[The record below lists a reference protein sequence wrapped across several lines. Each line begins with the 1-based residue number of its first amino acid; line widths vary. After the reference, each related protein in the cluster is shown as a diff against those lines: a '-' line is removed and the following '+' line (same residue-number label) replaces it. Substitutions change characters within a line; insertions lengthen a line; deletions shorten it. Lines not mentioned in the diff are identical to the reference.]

1 MAHPPFPLLDT
12 PPPDGLRELLDG
24 ERVGFV
30 LRNVFPESVLQ
41 AAVARLEDRTAG
53 WSWTPQQTWDVSE
66 RQFVLLGQSNTPN
79 VGLPDGPERGEYLDA
94 AVRFRADA
102 ARVFGDWELEEALV
116 SVASRL
122 AGGRPVEVVR
132 EGDGRPY
139 MPATIRR
146 LPPGTAI
153 PLHCGGFFLES
164 GGYDHLRELL
174 DARAQIS
181 WFVPLQTPDDGGVLQ
196 VGDLAW
202 GAPDVPRLEEGFW
215 DADAILAQRRF
226 TPVRPRV
233 GDMVVFDGGRWF
245 HHVEPIRGA
254 RTRWT
259 VGGFLGLSA
268 DRTRVLYWN

>member
-1 MAHPPFPLLDT
+1 MAHPPFPTLDT
-12 PPPDGLRELLDG
+12 PPADALRELLDG

-30 LRNVFPESVLQ
+30 VRDAFPREVLQ
-41 AAVARLEDRTAG
+41 AAVTRLEAPGADWR
-53 WSWTPQQTWDVSE
+53 WTPQQTWDAGE

-79 VGLPDGPERGEYLDA
+79 VGLPDGPERAEYLDA
-94 AVRFRADA
+94 AERFRSDA
-102 ARVFGDWELEEALV
+102 ARVFGDWDLESALV
-116 SVASRL
+116 AAASRMS
-122 AGGRPVEVVR
+122 GGRPVQVAR
-132 EGDGRPY
+132 EGNGRPY

-174 DARAQIS
+174 DARGQMS
-181 WFVPLQTPDDGGVLQ
+181 WFVPLQVPDAGGVLH
-196 VGDLAW
+196 VSDLAW
-202 GAPDVPRLEEGFW
+202 SAPDVPRIEEGFW
-215 DADAILAQRRF
+215 DADAILAGRAF
-226 TPVRPRV
+226 TPVQPNV

-245 HHVEPIRGA
+245 HHVEPIRGP

-268 DRTRVLYWN
+268 ERDVVLYWN